1 MARTVRAL
9 SLVLAS
15 LLAGCASIPQDI
27 LQLSPESLEE
37 RQLQTRRFETED
49 EAKLLSAS
57 AALLQDL
64 GFTITK
70 SVTSLGVITASKD
83 RSAVEAGQVFLAF
96 LLSVLA
102 QQSVP
107 YDETQ
112 KMRVSVV
119 TQPLGDGKST
129 AVRVTFQ
136 RIVWNTH
143 KQISKREQLNDS
155 EIYQEFFSK
164 LSKAVFLEAHQ
175 L

>member
-1 MARTVRAL
+1 MARTVKAL
-9 SLVLAS
+9 SLVLAGI
-15 LLAGCASIPQDI
+15 LAGCASIPQDM

-37 RQLQTRRFETED
+37 RQLQTRRFETQD

-83 RSAVEAGQVFLAF
+83 RSAVEAGQVVLAF
-96 LLSVLA
+96 LLSILA

-129 AVRVTFQ
+129 AVRVIFQ

-143 KQISKREQLNDS
+143 KQISKREQLNDP

-164 LSKAVFLEAHQ
+164 LSKAVFLEVHQ

>member
-9 SLVLAS
+9 SLVLAGI
-15 LLAGCASIPQDI
+15 LAGCASIPKDI
-27 LQLSPESLEE
+27 LQLSPESLRE
-37 RQLQTRRFETED
+37 RQLQTRRFETQD

-64 GFTITK
+64 GFTINK

-83 RSAVEAGQVFLAF
+83 RSAVEAGQVVLAV
-96 LLSVLA
+96 LLSILA
-102 QQSVP
+102 QQNVP
-107 YDETQ
+107 YDEKQ
-112 KMRVSVV
+112 NMRVSVV
-119 TQPLGDGKST
+119 TRPLGDGTST

-143 KQISKREQLNDS
+143 KQISKREQLNDP

>member
-1 MARTVRAL
+1 MALRVKAL
-9 SLVLAS
+9 SIVLAGI
-15 LLAGCASIPQDI
+15 LAGCASIPQDI

-37 RQLQTRRFETED
+37 RQLQTRRFETGD

-57 AALLQDL
+57 ATLLQDL

-83 RSAVEAGQVFLAF
+83 RSAVEAGQVALAV
-96 LLSVLA
+96 LLSILA
-102 QQSVP
+102 QQNVP

>member
-1 MARTVRAL
+1 MARTVKAL
-9 SLVLAS
+9 SLVLAGI
-15 LLAGCASIPQDI
+15 LAGCASIPQDI
-27 LQLSPESLEE
+27 LQLSPESLKE

-64 GFTITK
+64 GFTLNK

-83 RSAVEAGQVFLAF
+83 RSAVEAGQVVLAV
-96 LLSVLA
+96 LLSILA
-102 QQSVP
+102 QQNVP

-143 KQISKREQLNDS
+143 KQISKREQLNDP

>member
-1 MARTVRAL
+1 MALRVKAL
-9 SLVLAS
+9 SIVLAGI
-15 LLAGCASIPQDI
+15 LAGCASIPQDI

-37 RQLQTRRFETED
+37 RQLQTRRFETGD

-57 AALLQDL
+57 ATLLQDL

-83 RSAVEAGQVFLAF
+83 RSAVEAGQVALAV
-96 LLSVLA
+96 LLSIMA
-102 QQSVP
+102 QQNVP

>member
-1 MARTVRAL
+1 MARTVKAL
-9 SLVLAS
+9 SVVLVG
-15 LLAGCASIPQDI
+15 LLAGCVSIPQDM

-37 RQLQTRRFETED
+37 RQLQTRRFETQD

-83 RSAVEAGQVFLAF
+83 RSAVEAGQVVLAF
-96 LLSVLA
+96 LLSILA

-129 AVRVTFQ
+129 AIRVIFQ

-143 KQISKREQLNDS
+143 KQISKREQLNDP

-164 LSKAVFLEAHQ
+164 LSKAVFLEVHQ

>member
-1 MARTVRAL
+1 MARTVKAL
-9 SLVLAS
+9 SLVLAGI
-15 LLAGCASIPQDI
+15 LAGCASIPQDI

-37 RQLQTRRFETED
+37 RQLQTRRFETQD

-64 GFTITK
+64 GFTINK

-83 RSAVEAGQVFLAF
+83 RSAVEAGQVVLAF
-96 LLSVLA
+96 LLSILA
-102 QQSVP
+102 RQSVP

-129 AVRVTFQ
+129 AVRVIFQ
-136 RIVWNTH
+136 RIVWNSH
-143 KQISKREQLNDS
+143 KQISKREQLNDP

-164 LSKAVFLEAHQ
+164 LSKAVFLEVHQ

>member
-1 MARTVRAL
+1 MA
-9 SLVLAS
+9 LAV
-15 LLAGCASIPQDI
+15 
-27 LQLSPESLEE
+27 
-37 RQLQTRRFETED
+37 
-49 EAKLLSAS
+49 LLS
-57 AALLQDL
+57 
-64 GFTITK
+64 I
-70 SVTSLGVITASKD
+70 
-83 RSAVEAGQVFLAF
+83 
-96 LLSVLA
+96 LA
-102 QQSVP
+102 QQNVP

-143 KQISKREQLNDS
+143 KQISRREQLSDP

>member
-1 MARTVRAL
+1 MARTVKAL
-9 SLVLAS
+9 SLVLAGI
-15 LLAGCASIPQDI
+15 LAGCASIPQDI

-49 EAKLLSAS
+49 EAKLLSTS

-83 RSAVEAGQVFLAF
+83 RSAVEAGQVVLAV
-96 LLSVLA
+96 LLSILA
-102 QQSVP
+102 QQNVP

-143 KQISKREQLNDS
+143 KQISKREQLNDP